1 MNEILSYKSI
11 LNGSVEDVDV
21 KKRIVTGYLS
31 SFDTKDYDNDVIVKG
46 AYSKSINE
54 RKNNI
59 FFLNQHDWKQPHGKF
74 NVLTED
80 SKGLYF
86 ESTPFV
92 DGVSYSEDTLKL
104 YDAGI
109 IKEHSVGFNV
119 VKSDFDT
126 KDNVR
131 VIKEIKLYEGS
142 NVTLGANENTPF
154 TGMKSMTLQ
163 EVNDQYKLITKAFR
177 NGTFTDE
184 TFSLLEVALKQ
195 LQMQSY
201 ELGKKSLII
210 NEPIVIT
217 QTNNEADAIKQFIK
231 ELNKK

>member
-11 LNGSVEDVDV
+11 LNGSVKDVDV

-201 ELGKKSLII
+201 ELGKKSLIVD
-210 NEPIVIT
+210 EPIVIT
-217 QTNNEADAIKQFIK
+217 QSNDEADAIKQFIK

>member
-11 LNGSVEDVDV
+11 LNGSVKDVDV

-31 SFDTKDYDNDVIVKG
+31 SFDTKDYDNDIIVKG

-54 RKNNI
+54 RKDNI
-59 FFLNQHDWKQPHGKF
+59 FFLNQHNWNQPHGKF
-74 NVLTED
+74 TMLSED

-142 NVTLGANENTPF
+142 NVTLGANANTPF

-201 ELGKKSLII
+201 ELGKKSLIV
-210 NEPIVIT
+210 NEPNLIT
-217 QTNNEADAIKQFIK
+217 QSNNEADAIKQFIK
-231 ELNKK
+231 ELNKN